1 MDREKHVKDSRYSAA
16 FRPEELYLL
25 FVFHGMD
32 QDFVPSAQ
40 FQKGRIG
47 RFCEWLFLLDSGI
60 MSYLKQRRFG
70 KEEEGKTRSVFS
82 DAFRRPAAERSEG
95 GNTLK
100 EENEMLECDKD
111 EQWREVLSLWVDR
124 KVVTYLKENHSRFE
138 AILSEQSQ
146 LAEKYPVIT
155 PFLDGEGAM
164 ELTAEEHQAIKE
176 YLSLREKTELL
187 LREYHYYLEQ
197 AMNIPGME
205 EFSIHRDRKQEAGE
219 NRTSK
224 LLDLLAGNR
233 IEEADQMLRS
243 SNPEYRMRVELEAE
257 AQKVVSNLRKSEKLK
272 HAIANYADAIHGR
285 WLLFTKLFYQY
296 AVEEIL
302 SSSREAKE
310 QQDS

>member
-1 MDREKHVKDSRYSAA
+1 
-16 FRPEELYLL
+16 
-25 FVFHGMD
+25 
-32 QDFVPSAQ
+32 
-40 FQKGRIG
+40 
-47 RFCEWLFLLDSGI
+47 
-60 MSYLKQRRFG
+60 
-70 KEEEGKTRSVFS
+70 
-82 DAFRRPAAERSEG
+82 
-95 GNTLK
+95 
-100 EENEMLECDKD
+100 MLECDKD
-111 EQWREVLSLWVDR
+111 EQWKETLSLWVER
-124 KVVTYLKENHSRFE
+124 KVVTYLKESHSRLE
-138 AILSEQSQ
+138 EILGEQSQ

-243 SNPEYRMRVELEAE
+243 SNPEYRMRVELESE
-257 AQKVVSNLRKSEKLK
+257 AQKVVSNLRKSEELK
-272 HAIANYADAIHGR
+272 HAIDNYVDAIHGR

>member
-1 MDREKHVKDSRYSAA
+1 
-16 FRPEELYLL
+16 
-25 FVFHGMD
+25 
-32 QDFVPSAQ
+32 
-40 FQKGRIG
+40 
-47 RFCEWLFLLDSGI
+47 
-60 MSYLKQRRFG
+60 
-70 KEEEGKTRSVFS
+70 
-82 DAFRRPAAERSEG
+82 
-95 GNTLK
+95 
-100 EENEMLECDKD
+100 MLERDKD
-111 EQWREVLSLWVDR
+111 EQWAEALSLWVDQ
-124 KVVTYLKENHSRFE
+124 KAAAYLKENHSRFE
-138 AILSEQSQ
+138 TTLEEQRR
-146 LAEKYPVIT
+146 LAEKYPGII

-176 YLSLREKTELL
+176 YLNLREKAEFLI
-187 LREYHYYLEQ
+187 REYRYYLGQ
-197 AMNIPGME
+197 TMHIPGGK
-205 EFSIHRDRKQEAGE
+205 EFEVHQNVLWRAGE

-243 SNPEYRMRVELEAE
+243 SNPEYRMRVELESE

>member
-1 MDREKHVKDSRYSAA
+1 
-16 FRPEELYLL
+16 
-25 FVFHGMD
+25 
-32 QDFVPSAQ
+32 
-40 FQKGRIG
+40 
-47 RFCEWLFLLDSGI
+47 
-60 MSYLKQRRFG
+60 
-70 KEEEGKTRSVFS
+70 
-82 DAFRRPAAERSEG
+82 
-95 GNTLK
+95 
-100 EENEMLECDKD
+100 MLECDKD

-164 ELTAEEHQAIKE
+164 ELTAEEHQAVKG
-176 YLSLREKTELL
+176 YLNLREDSELL
-187 LREYHYYLEQ
+187 IREYHYYLGQ

-205 EFSIHRDRKQEAGE
+205 EFGIHRDGKQEAGE

-224 LLDLLAGNR
+224 LLDLLAGNQ

-243 SNPEYRMRVELEAE
+243 SNPEYRLKVELESE
-257 AQKVVSNLRKSEKLK
+257 AQKALSGLRVTEEVKT
-272 HAIANYADAIHGR
+272 AITNYVDAIHGR
-285 WLLFTKLFYQY
+285 WLLFQKLFYRY

>member
-1 MDREKHVKDSRYSAA
+1 
-16 FRPEELYLL
+16 
-25 FVFHGMD
+25 
-32 QDFVPSAQ
+32 
-40 FQKGRIG
+40 
-47 RFCEWLFLLDSGI
+47 
-60 MSYLKQRRFG
+60 
-70 KEEEGKTRSVFS
+70 
-82 DAFRRPAAERSEG
+82 
-95 GNTLK
+95 
-100 EENEMLECDKD
+100 MLECDKD

-138 AILSEQSQ
+138 AILKEQSQ

-164 ELTAEEHQAIKE
+164 ELTAEEHQAVKG
-176 YLSLREKTELL
+176 YLNLREDSELL
-187 LREYHYYLEQ
+187 IREYHYYLGQ
-197 AMNIPGME
+197 AMNIPGLE
-205 EFSIHRDRKQEAGE
+205 EFGIHRDGKQEAGE
-219 NRTSK
+219 NRTSR
-224 LLDLLAGNR
+224 LLDLLAGNQV
-233 IEEADQMLRS
+233 EEADQMLRS
-243 SNPEYRMRVELEAE
+243 SNPEYRMRVELESE

>member
-1 MDREKHVKDSRYSAA
+1 
-16 FRPEELYLL
+16 
-25 FVFHGMD
+25 
-32 QDFVPSAQ
+32 
-40 FQKGRIG
+40 
-47 RFCEWLFLLDSGI
+47 
-60 MSYLKQRRFG
+60 
-70 KEEEGKTRSVFS
+70 
-82 DAFRRPAAERSEG
+82 
-95 GNTLK
+95 
-100 EENEMLECDKD
+100 
-111 EQWREVLSLWVDR
+111 
-124 KVVTYLKENHSRFE
+124 
-138 AILSEQSQ
+138 
-146 LAEKYPVIT
+146 
-155 PFLDGEGAM
+155 M
-164 ELTAEEHQAIKE
+164 ELTAEEHQAVKG
-176 YLSLREKTELL
+176 YLNLREDSELL
-187 LREYHYYLEQ
+187 IREYHYYLGQ

-243 SNPEYRMRVELEAE
+243 SNPEYRMRVELESE

-310 QQDS
+310 KQDS

>member
-155 PFLDGEGAM
+155 PFLE
-164 ELTAEEHQAIKE
+164 
-176 YLSLREKTELL
+176 
-187 LREYHYYLEQ
+187 
-197 AMNIPGME
+197 
-205 EFSIHRDRKQEAGE
+205 
-219 NRTSK
+219 
-224 LLDLLAGNR
+224 
-233 IEEADQMLRS
+233 
-243 SNPEYRMRVELEAE
+243 
-257 AQKVVSNLRKSEKLK
+257 
-272 HAIANYADAIHGR
+272 
-285 WLLFTKLFYQY
+285 
-296 AVEEIL
+296 
-302 SSSREAKE
+302 
-310 QQDS
+310 